1 MKTKKTNAELVWKQF
16 EDHLVPQL
24 RFSTT
29 DRAVYSY
36 LVRHSRLE
44 GKLRLRF
51 SMAWLARGARV
62 CDGAARPAVR
72 RLLDHGALR
81 LVERTKAG
89 HVVEVRLPE
98 EIRALRRDLLKTR
111 KPAPHS
117 PAASLEELDSWKTP
131 ALRQAIHARARG
143 RCFYSLRP
151 TNARS

>member
-1 MKTKKTNAELVWKQF
+1 MGASLPGHFSFLCALCPALCALSFFPQDLNMKTKKPNAELVWKQF

-24 RFSTT
+24 RLSTT

-81 LVERTKAG
+81 LVERT
-89 HVVEVRLPE
+89 
-98 EIRALRRDLLKTR
+98 
-111 KPAPHS
+111 
-117 PAASLEELDSWKTP
+117 
-131 ALRQAIHARARG
+131 
-143 RCFYSLRP
+143 
-151 TNARS
+151 